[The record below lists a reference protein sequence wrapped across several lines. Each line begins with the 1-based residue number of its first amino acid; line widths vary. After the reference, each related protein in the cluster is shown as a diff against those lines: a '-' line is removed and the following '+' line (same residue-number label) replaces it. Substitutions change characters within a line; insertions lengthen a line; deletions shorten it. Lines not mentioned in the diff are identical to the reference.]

1 MADITL
7 DTHYACNIIAI
18 LVNVIG
24 IKYRFVSWI
33 KLDHS
38 LFECMDITLQN
49 LLLQWLSHLFDVLD
63 WGHLIFIVT
72 STSLRSVFYATLVK
86 KADCL

>member
-24 IKYRFVSWI
+24 IKYRFVLWI

-38 LFECMDITLQN
+38 QRIPQFLSRDKASSLYDMLTLIHSRKSVLFF
-49 LLLQWLSHLFDVLD
+49 SS
-63 WGHLIFIVT
+63 LI
-72 STSLRSVFYATLVK
+72 
-86 KADCL
+86 

>member
-24 IKYRFVSWI
+24 IKYCFVSWI
-33 KLDHS
+33 KLDH
-38 LFECMDITLQN
+38 MYM
-49 LLLQWLSHLFDVLD
+49 LSCIHYT
-63 WGHLIFIVT
+63 I
-72 STSLRSVFYATLVK
+72 SVSV
-86 KADCL
+86 